1 MGIQGFSIF
10 QGSTR
15 LSGKPKEMQQSPMIS
30 GDRSWQAHQEGKV
43 IYTTLCEPFNAEFI
57 AAITTTPLSIIGA
70 LALLSLHHFNI
81 AREASKA
88 MEKGCDG
95 DVGRI
100 ANSR

>member
-10 QGSTR
+10 KGSTR
-15 LSGKPKEMQQSPMIS
+15 LSGKPWEMQQSPMIS
-30 GDRSWQAHQEGKV
+30 GDRSRQ
-43 IYTTLCEPFNAEFI
+43 